1 MATQVEIQRK
11 EWQDWV
17 DRLVNNPD
25 CVATQLEEAAK
36 LLKENISLQN
46 ESKWGVEDGPQA
58 FAKRYRFYLQQEVA
72 ALKSM
77 AENARTFAGYVTQAI
92 AMLDEKDQNAASWLN
107 EQIKGVDAVYKNPSL
122 FHRQPPPRPLPQVS
136 YPATSSTSARAWT
149 VPPTRPGM
157 TRSSGSL
164 TTTCVCGK
172 GLTEPRS
179 PATTASRSPTPSGR
193 AAQTPTQQVQSTI

>member
-36 LLKENISLQN
+36 LLRDNISLQN

-72 ALKSM
+72 ALESM
-77 AENARTFAGYVTQAI
+77 ASNARTFAGLVKDAI
-92 AMLDEKDQNAASWLN
+92 AKLDNKDQNAASWLN
-107 EQIKGVDAVYKNPSL
+107 EQIKGVDAVYKSGPMKEAERTGALNG
-122 FHRQPPPRPLPQVS
+122 
-136 YPATSSTSARAWT
+136 ASA
-149 VPPTRPGM
+149 
-157 TRSSGSL
+157 
-164 TTTCVCGK
+164 
-172 GLTEPRS
+172 
-179 PATTASRSPTPSGR
+179 GR
-193 AAQTPTQQVQSTI
+193 IY

>member
-36 LLKENISLQN
+36 LLKDNISLQN

-72 ALKSM
+72 ALESM
-77 AENARTFAGYVTQAI
+77 ASNARTFAGLVKDAI
-92 AMLDEKDQNAASWLN
+92 AKLDNEDQDAAKWLN
-107 EQIKGVDAVYKNPSL
+107 EQIKGVDAVYKSGPMKEAERTGALNG
-122 FHRQPPPRPLPQVS
+122 
-136 YPATSSTSARAWT
+136 ASA
-149 VPPTRPGM
+149 
-157 TRSSGSL
+157 
-164 TTTCVCGK
+164 
-172 GLTEPRS
+172 
-179 PATTASRSPTPSGR
+179 GR
-193 AAQTPTQQVQSTI
+193 IY

>member
-36 LLKENISLQN
+36 LLKDNISLQN

-72 ALKSM
+72 ALESM
-77 AENARTFAGYVTQAI
+77 ASNARKFADLVTQAI
-92 AMLDEKDQNAASWLN
+92 ARLDNKDQNAASWLN
-107 EQIKGVDAVYKNPSL
+107 EPIKGVDAVYKSGPMKEAERTGALNG
-122 FHRQPPPRPLPQVS
+122 
-136 YPATSSTSARAWT
+136 ASA
-149 VPPTRPGM
+149 
-157 TRSSGSL
+157 
-164 TTTCVCGK
+164 
-172 GLTEPRS
+172 
-179 PATTASRSPTPSGR
+179 GR
-193 AAQTPTQQVQSTI
+193 IY

>member
-36 LLKENISLQN
+36 LLKDNISLQN

-77 AENARTFAGYVTQAI
+77 AENARKFAGLVKDAI
-92 AMLDEKDQNAASWLN
+92 AMLDNEDQNAAAWLN
-107 EQIKGVDAVYKNPSL
+107 EQIMKVDAVYKSGPMKDAERTGALNG
-122 FHRQPPPRPLPQVS
+122 
-136 YPATSSTSARAWT
+136 ASA
-149 VPPTRPGM
+149 
-157 TRSSGSL
+157 
-164 TTTCVCGK
+164 
-172 GLTEPRS
+172 
-179 PATTASRSPTPSGR
+179 GR
-193 AAQTPTQQVQSTI
+193 IY

>member
-36 LLKENISLQN
+36 LLKANISLQT

-72 ALKSM
+72 ALESM
-77 AENARTFAGYVTQAI
+77 ASNARKFADLVTQAI
-92 AMLDEKDQNAASWLN
+92 ARLDNKDQNAASWLN
-107 EQIKGVDAVYKNPSL
+107 EQIKGVDAVYKSGPMKEAERTGALNG
-122 FHRQPPPRPLPQVS
+122 
-136 YPATSSTSARAWT
+136 ASA
-149 VPPTRPGM
+149 
-157 TRSSGSL
+157 
-164 TTTCVCGK
+164 
-172 GLTEPRS
+172 
-179 PATTASRSPTPSGR
+179 GR
-193 AAQTPTQQVQSTI
+193 IY

>member
-25 CVATQLEEAAK
+25 CVAKQLEEAAD
-36 LLKENISLQN
+36 LLRDNISLQN

-77 AENARTFAGYVTQAI
+77 AHNARTFAGLVTQAI
-92 AMLDEKDQNAASWLN
+92 AKLDNQDQDAAKWLN
-107 EQIKGVDAVYKNPSL
+107 EKIKGVDAVY
-122 FHRQPPPRPLPQVS
+122 Q
-136 YPATSSTSARAWT
+136 SAPMKEAERT
-149 VPPTRPGM
+149 GVLNG
-157 TRSSGSL
+157 
-164 TTTCVCGK
+164 
-172 GLTEPRS
+172 
-179 PATTASRSPTPSGR
+179 ASAGR
-193 AAQTPTQQVQSTI
+193 IY

>member
-36 LLKENISLQN
+36 LLKDNISLQN

-77 AENARTFAGYVTQAI
+77 AENARTFAGLVKDAI
-92 AMLDEKDQNAASWLN
+92 AMLDNEDQNAASWLN
-107 EQIKGVDAVYKNPSL
+107 EQIKKVDAVYKSGPMKEAERTGALNG
-122 FHRQPPPRPLPQVS
+122 
-136 YPATSSTSARAWT
+136 ASA
-149 VPPTRPGM
+149 
-157 TRSSGSL
+157 
-164 TTTCVCGK
+164 
-172 GLTEPRS
+172 
-179 PATTASRSPTPSGR
+179 GR
-193 AAQTPTQQVQSTI
+193 IY

>member
-36 LLKENISLQN
+36 LLKDNISLQN

-77 AENARTFAGYVTQAI
+77 AESARKFADLVTQAI
-92 AMLDEKDQNAASWLN
+92 ARLDNKDQNAASWLN
-107 EQIKGVDAVYKNPSL
+107 EQIKGVDAVYKSGPMKEAERTGALNG
-122 FHRQPPPRPLPQVS
+122 
-136 YPATSSTSARAWT
+136 ASA
-149 VPPTRPGM
+149 
-157 TRSSGSL
+157 
-164 TTTCVCGK
+164 
-172 GLTEPRS
+172 
-179 PATTASRSPTPSGR
+179 GR
-193 AAQTPTQQVQSTI
+193 IY

>member
-36 LLKENISLQN
+36 LLKENIALQN
-46 ESKWGVEDGPQA
+46 ENKWGVEDGPQA
-58 FAKRYRFYLQQEVA
+58 FAKKYRFYLQQEVA

-92 AMLDEKDQNAASWLN
+92 ARLDNKDQDAAKWLN
-107 EQIKGVDAVYKNPSL
+107 EQIKTVDAVY
-122 FHRQPPPRPLPQVS
+122 Q
-136 YPATSSTSARAWT
+136 SAPMKEAERTGALN
-149 VPPTRPGM
+149 G
-157 TRSSGSL
+157 
-164 TTTCVCGK
+164 
-172 GLTEPRS
+172 
-179 PATTASRSPTPSGR
+179 ASAGR
-193 AAQTPTQQVQSTI
+193 IY

>member
-58 FAKRYRFYLQQEVA
+58 FAKRYRSYLQQEVA

-77 AENARTFAGYVTQAI
+77 AENARTFAGLVKDAI

-107 EQIKGVDAVYKNPSL
+107 EQIKRVDAVYKSGPMKEAERTGALNG
-122 FHRQPPPRPLPQVS
+122 
-136 YPATSSTSARAWT
+136 ASA
-149 VPPTRPGM
+149 
-157 TRSSGSL
+157 
-164 TTTCVCGK
+164 
-172 GLTEPRS
+172 
-179 PATTASRSPTPSGR
+179 GR
-193 AAQTPTQQVQSTI
+193 IY

>member
-36 LLKENISLQN
+36 LLKANISLQN

-72 ALKSM
+72 ALESM
-77 AENARTFAGYVTQAI
+77 ASNARKFADLVTQAI
-92 AMLDEKDQNAASWLN
+92 ARLDNKDQNAASWLN
-107 EQIKGVDAVYKNPSL
+107 EQIKGVDAVYKSGPMKEAERTGALNG
-122 FHRQPPPRPLPQVS
+122 
-136 YPATSSTSARAWT
+136 ASA
-149 VPPTRPGM
+149 
-157 TRSSGSL
+157 
-164 TTTCVCGK
+164 
-172 GLTEPRS
+172 
-179 PATTASRSPTPSGR
+179 GR
-193 AAQTPTQQVQSTI
+193 IY

>member
-36 LLKENISLQN
+36 LLKDNISLQN

-77 AENARTFAGYVTQAI
+77 AENARKFAGLVKDAI
-92 AMLDEKDQNAASWLN
+92 AKLDNEDQDAAKWLN
-107 EQIKGVDAVYKNPSL
+107 EQIKGVDAVYKSGPMKEAERTGALNG
-122 FHRQPPPRPLPQVS
+122 
-136 YPATSSTSARAWT
+136 ASA
-149 VPPTRPGM
+149 
-157 TRSSGSL
+157 
-164 TTTCVCGK
+164 
-172 GLTEPRS
+172 
-179 PATTASRSPTPSGR
+179 GR
-193 AAQTPTQQVQSTI
+193 IY

>member
-17 DRLVNNPD
+17 DRLVNTPD

-36 LLKENISLQN
+36 LLKDNISLQN

-77 AENARTFAGYVTQAI
+77 AENARKFAGLVKDAI
-92 AMLDEKDQNAASWLN
+92 AMLDNEDQNAASWLN
-107 EQIKGVDAVYKNPSL
+107 EQIKKVDAVYKSGPMKEAERTGALNG
-122 FHRQPPPRPLPQVS
+122 
-136 YPATSSTSARAWT
+136 ASA
-149 VPPTRPGM
+149 
-157 TRSSGSL
+157 
-164 TTTCVCGK
+164 
-172 GLTEPRS
+172 
-179 PATTASRSPTPSGR
+179 GR
-193 AAQTPTQQVQSTI
+193 IY

>member
-58 FAKRYRFYLQQEVA
+58 FAKRYRSYLQQEVA

-92 AMLDEKDQNAASWLN
+92 AKLDNQDEDAAKWLN
-107 EQIKGVDAVYKNPSL
+107 EKIKGVDAVYKSGPMKEAERTGALNG
-122 FHRQPPPRPLPQVS
+122 
-136 YPATSSTSARAWT
+136 ASA
-149 VPPTRPGM
+149 
-157 TRSSGSL
+157 
-164 TTTCVCGK
+164 
-172 GLTEPRS
+172 
-179 PATTASRSPTPSGR
+179 GR
-193 AAQTPTQQVQSTI
+193 IY

>member
-36 LLKENISLQN
+36 LLKDNISLQN

-77 AENARTFAGYVTQAI
+77 AEYARKFAGLVKDAI
-92 AMLDEKDQNAASWLN
+92 AMLDNEDQNAASWLN
-107 EQIKGVDAVYKNPSL
+107 EQIKKVDAVYKSGPMKEAERTGALNG
-122 FHRQPPPRPLPQVS
+122 
-136 YPATSSTSARAWT
+136 ASA
-149 VPPTRPGM
+149 
-157 TRSSGSL
+157 
-164 TTTCVCGK
+164 
-172 GLTEPRS
+172 
-179 PATTASRSPTPSGR
+179 GR
-193 AAQTPTQQVQSTI
+193 IY

>member
-36 LLKENISLQN
+36 LLKDNISLQN

-77 AENARTFAGYVTQAI
+77 AENARKFADLVTQAI
-92 AMLDEKDQNAASWLN
+92 ARLDNKDQNAASWLN
-107 EQIKGVDAVYKNPSL
+107 EQIKGVDAVYKSGPMKEAERTGALNG
-122 FHRQPPPRPLPQVS
+122 
-136 YPATSSTSARAWT
+136 ASA
-149 VPPTRPGM
+149 
-157 TRSSGSL
+157 
-164 TTTCVCGK
+164 
-172 GLTEPRS
+172 
-179 PATTASRSPTPSGR
+179 GR
-193 AAQTPTQQVQSTI
+193 IY

>member
-36 LLKENISLQN
+36 LLKVNISLQN

-72 ALKSM
+72 ALESM
-77 AENARTFAGYVTQAI
+77 ASNARKFADLVTQAI
-92 AMLDEKDQNAASWLN
+92 ARLDNKDQNAASWLN
-107 EQIKGVDAVYKNPSL
+107 EQIKGVDAVYKSGPMKEAERTGALNG
-122 FHRQPPPRPLPQVS
+122 
-136 YPATSSTSARAWT
+136 ASA
-149 VPPTRPGM
+149 
-157 TRSSGSL
+157 
-164 TTTCVCGK
+164 
-172 GLTEPRS
+172 
-179 PATTASRSPTPSGR
+179 GR
-193 AAQTPTQQVQSTI
+193 IY

>member
-25 CVATQLEEAAK
+25 CVAKQLEEAAD
-36 LLKENISLQN
+36 LLRDNISLQN

-58 FAKRYRFYLQQEVA
+58 FAKRYRSYLQQEVA

-107 EQIKGVDAVYKNPSL
+107 EQIKGVDAVYKSGPMKEAERTGALNG
-122 FHRQPPPRPLPQVS
+122 
-136 YPATSSTSARAWT
+136 ASA
-149 VPPTRPGM
+149 
-157 TRSSGSL
+157 
-164 TTTCVCGK
+164 
-172 GLTEPRS
+172 
-179 PATTASRSPTPSGR
+179 GR
-193 AAQTPTQQVQSTI
+193 IY

>member
-36 LLKENISLQN
+36 LLRDNISLQN

-77 AENARTFAGYVTQAI
+77 AENARKFAGYVTQAI
-92 AMLDEKDQNAASWLN
+92 AMLDEKEQNAASWLN
-107 EQIKGVDAVYKNPSL
+107 EQIKKVDAVYKSGPMKEAERTGALNG
-122 FHRQPPPRPLPQVS
+122 
-136 YPATSSTSARAWT
+136 ASA
-149 VPPTRPGM
+149 
-157 TRSSGSL
+157 
-164 TTTCVCGK
+164 
-172 GLTEPRS
+172 
-179 PATTASRSPTPSGR
+179 GR
-193 AAQTPTQQVQSTI
+193 IY

>member
-36 LLKENISLQN
+36 LLRDNISLQN

-77 AENARTFAGYVTQAI
+77 AENARKFAGYVTQAI

-107 EQIKGVDAVYKNPSL
+107 EQIKKVDVVYKSGPMKEAERTGALNG
-122 FHRQPPPRPLPQVS
+122 
-136 YPATSSTSARAWT
+136 ASA
-149 VPPTRPGM
+149 
-157 TRSSGSL
+157 
-164 TTTCVCGK
+164 
-172 GLTEPRS
+172 
-179 PATTASRSPTPSGR
+179 GR
-193 AAQTPTQQVQSTI
+193 IY

>member
-36 LLKENISLQN
+36 LLKDNISLQN

-77 AENARTFAGYVTQAI
+77 AENARKFAGLVKDAI
-92 AMLDEKDQNAASWLN
+92 AMLDNEGSERSLVAQRTDQES
-107 EQIKGVDAVYKNPSL
+107 
-122 FHRQPPPRPLPQVS
+122 
-136 YPATSSTSARAWT
+136 
-149 VPPTRPGM
+149 
-157 TRSSGSL
+157 
-164 TTTCVCGK
+164 
-172 GLTEPRS
+172 
-179 PATTASRSPTPSGR
+179 
-193 AAQTPTQQVQSTI
+193 

>member
-36 LLKENISLQN
+36 LLKDNISLQN

-72 ALKSM
+72 ALERM
-77 AENARTFAGYVTQAI
+77 ASNAR
-92 AMLDEKDQNAASWLN
+92 
-107 EQIKGVDAVYKNPSL
+107 
-122 FHRQPPPRPLPQVS
+122 
-136 YPATSSTSARAWT
+136 
-149 VPPTRPGM
+149 
-157 TRSSGSL
+157 
-164 TTTCVCGK
+164 
-172 GLTEPRS
+172 
-179 PATTASRSPTPSGR
+179 
-193 AAQTPTQQVQSTI
+193 